1 MPTTLR
7 FWKMNGAGND
17 FVMLDNRSLA
27 FSLSKDQIERL
38 CDRHR
43 GIGADGL
50 LMVEP
55 ATDGGDFKMRYY
67 NADGGEAE
75 MCGNG
80 ARCFGRF
87 VNFLHDDKL
96 TSIRFE
102 TLAGMISAEFEAGQ
116 VRINMSAPHGL
127 RLNDSLPVAGEQL
140 TVHSLNTGVPHAVVF
155 ADDLDNVDVRK
166 LGAGLRYH
174 EAFKPKGTNANFVK
188 VLAPNSIAIRTYE
201 RGVEDETLACGTGMV
216 ACALIHHE
224 LTGAPSPIAVKVKG
238 GDTLRIGFEEPS
250 KSNYTNV
257 TLFGPAD
264 FAFSGEVS
272 L

>member
-1 MPTTLR
+1 MNLSFT
-7 FWKMNGAGND
+7 KMNGAGND
-17 FVMLDNRSLA
+17 FVMLDNRNLGL
-27 FSLSKDQIERL
+27 SLSKDQIEQL

-50 LMVEP
+50 LCVEP

-87 VNFLHDDKL
+87 VNRLHDDKL
-96 TSIRFE
+96 TKIQFE
-102 TLAGMISAEFEAGQ
+102 TLAGMISAEFEGDQ
-116 VRINMSAPHGL
+116 VRINMSAPHSL
-127 RLNDSLPVAGEQL
+127 KLAQSLPVAGANL
-140 TVHSLNTGVPHAVVF
+140 TVHSVNTGVPHAVVF
-155 ADDLDNVDVRK
+155 VEDLENVPVVEW
-166 LGAGLRYH
+166 GAGLRYH
-174 EAFKPKGTNANFVK
+174 EAFKPKGTNANFAK
-188 VLAPNSIAIRTYE
+188 VIAPGSISIRTYE
-201 RGVEDETLACGTGMV
+201 RGVEGETLACGTGMV

-224 LTGAPSPIAVKVKG
+224 LTGAASPVSVLVKG
-238 GDTLRIGFEEPS
+238 GDTLKVGFDEPK
-250 KSNYTNV
+250 KSEYTNV

-264 FAFSGEVS
+264 FVFQGTVQ

>member
-1 MPTTLR
+1 MTLN

-17 FVMLDNRSLA
+17 FVMLDNRDLSLA
-27 FSLSKDQIERL
+27 LTQDQIERL

-50 LMVEP
+50 LCVEP
-55 ATDGGDFKMRYY
+55 ATEGGDFKMRYY

-87 VNFLHDDKL
+87 VNRLHNDSL
-96 TSIRFE
+96 TNIRFE

-116 VRINMSAPHGL
+116 VRINMSAPHSL
-127 RLNDSLPVAGEQL
+127 RLNDTLPVEGESL
-140 TVHSLNTGVPHAVVF
+140 TVHSVNTGVPHAVVF
-155 ADDLDNVDVRK
+155 VEDLDNVPVRPW
-166 LGAGLRYH
+166 GAGLRYH
-174 EAFKPKGTNANFVK
+174 EAFKPKGTNANFAK
-188 VLAPNSIAIRTYE
+188 ELAPGSISIRTYE

-224 LTGAPSPIAVKVKG
+224 LTGAPSPVSVLVKG
-238 GDTLRIGFEEPS
+238 GDTLRVGFTETAPHE
-250 KSNYTNV
+250 YTDV

-264 FAFSGEVS
+264 FVFQGSVEI
-272 L
+272 

>member
-1 MPTTLR
+1 MTLN
-7 FWKMNGAGND
+7 FTKMNGAGND
-17 FVMLDNRSLA
+17 FVMLDNRDLSLA
-27 FSLSKDQIERL
+27 LTKDQIEKL

-50 LMVEP
+50 LCVEP
-55 ATDGGDFKMRYY
+55 ATEGGDFKMRYY

-87 VNFLHDDKL
+87 VNHLHGDSLSK
-96 TSIRFE
+96 IRFE

-127 RLNDSLPVAGEQL
+127 KLGENLPVAGTNL
-140 TVHSLNTGVPHAVVF
+140 SVHSVNTGVPHAVVF
-155 ADDLDNVDVRK
+155 VEDLENVPVREW
-166 LGAGLRYH
+166 GAALRYH
-174 EAFKPKGTNANFVK
+174 EAFKPKGTNANFASA
-188 VLAPNSIAIRTYE
+188 LAPDSIAIRTYE

-224 LTGAPSPIAVKVKG
+224 LTGAASPISVLVKG
-238 GDTLRIGFEEPS
+238 GDTLRIGFTESAPHE
-250 KSNYTNV
+250 YTDV

-264 FAFSGEVS
+264 FVFQGIVQ

>member
-1 MPTTLR
+1 MTLR

-17 FVMLDNRSLA
+17 FVMLDNRNLSLQ
-27 FSLSKDQIERL
+27 LSTAQIARV

-43 GIGADGL
+43 GVGADGL
-50 LMVEP
+50 LLVEP
-55 ATDGGDFKMRYY
+55 ATEGGDFKMRYY
-67 NADGGEAE
+67 NADGSEAE

-87 VNFLHDDKL
+87 VNFLHQDSL
-96 TSIRFE
+96 TQIRFE

-116 VRINMSAPHGL
+116 VRINMSQPNHLQLGL
-127 RLNDSLPVAGEQL
+127 SLPVTDSQL

-155 ADDLDNVDVRK
+155 VDDLESVPVRPW
-166 LGAGLRYH
+166 GAALRYH
-174 EAFKPKGTNANFVK
+174 EAFKPKGTNANFVA
-188 VLAPNSIAIRTYE
+188 VTGPNAIAIRTYE

-224 LTGAPSPIAVKVKG
+224 LTGAASPIAVQVRG
-238 GDTLRIGFEEPS
+238 GDTLRVGFEEPS
-250 KSNYTNV
+250 PHVYTNV

-264 FAFSGEVS
+264 FAFSGEVTID
-272 L
+272 

>member
-1 MPTTLR
+1 MTLN
-7 FWKMNGAGND
+7 FTKMNGAGND
-17 FVMLDNRSLA
+17 FVMLDNRDLSLA
-27 FSLSKDQIERL
+27 LTKDQIEKL

-50 LMVEP
+50 LCVEP
-55 ATDGGDFKMRYY
+55 ATEGGDFKMRYY

-87 VNFLHDDKL
+87 VNHLHGDSLAK
-96 TSIRFE
+96 IRFE

-127 RLNDSLPVAGEQL
+127 KLGETLPVAGTHL
-140 TVHSLNTGVPHAVVF
+140 SVHSVNTGVPHAVVF
-155 ADDLDNVDVRK
+155 VEDLENVPVREW
-166 LGAGLRYH
+166 GAALRYH
-174 EAFKPKGTNANFVK
+174 EAFQPKGTNANFAK
-188 VLAPNSIAIRTYE
+188 VLAADSIAIRTYE

-224 LTGAPSPIAVKVKG
+224 LTGAASPISVLVKG
-238 GDTLRIGFEEPS
+238 GDTLRIGFTESAPHE
-250 KSNYTNV
+250 YTDV

-264 FAFSGEVS
+264 FVFQGIVQ

>member
-1 MPTTLR
+1 MTLN
-7 FWKMNGAGND
+7 FTKMNGAGND
-17 FVMLDNRSLA
+17 FVMLDNRDLSLA
-27 FSLSKDQIERL
+27 LTKDQIEKL

-50 LMVEP
+50 LCVEP
-55 ATDGGDFKMRYY
+55 ATEGGDFKMRYY

-87 VNFLHDDKL
+87 VNHLHGDSLSK
-96 TSIRFE
+96 IRFE

-127 RLNDSLPVAGEQL
+127 KLGENLPVAGTHL
-140 TVHSLNTGVPHAVVF
+140 SVHSVNTGVPHAVVF
-155 ADDLDNVDVRK
+155 VEDLENVPVREW
-166 LGAGLRYH
+166 GAALRYH
-174 EAFKPKGTNANFVK
+174 EAFKPKGTNANFAK
-188 VLAPNSIAIRTYE
+188 VLAADSIAIRTYE

-224 LTGAPSPIAVKVKG
+224 LTGAASPISVLVKG
-238 GDTLRIGFEEPS
+238 GDTLRIGFTESAPHE
-250 KSNYTNV
+250 YTDV

-264 FAFSGEVS
+264 FVFQGAVQ